1 MHEVNSAALSNK
13 NLLFVVNP
21 VAGNGLSSSARED
34 LRRVEK
40 IFGQF
45 GNQVDVVETNAP
57 EHATD
62 IAHDAVSSQTD
73 AIVVVGGDGTLNEVI
88 QATVGSEMAV
98 ATIPTGLFNV
108 WANEM
113 GISKDMKRSCQQI
126 IGGSTVKTVDVGSI
140 NGKVFLQFANLGFD
154 SEQYMKVHKP
164 YTARKHG
171 AAATF
176 AQTFARSMLDGWV
189 YRGHPAM
196 VMHANTE
203 HYLNNMLIGVISN
216 SRKYGVLTLN
226 KDTIV
231 DDGKLETTFFE
242 GRLGPQFLAQFA
254 QIVAGRERVP
264 GLQRGQIDR
273 NEVMSIQSED
283 LIGITIDGNPMGYS
297 DTIVINAI
305 PSSQKVIVPDIDQRL
320 FKH

>member
-1 MHEVNSAALSNK
+1 MHEVQPTLSNK

-21 VAGNGLSSSARED
+21 VAGNGLSSGDRQE
-34 LRRVEK
+34 LGRVEK
-40 IFGQF
+40 TFGYF

-62 IAHDAVSSQTD
+62 IAQDAISSQAD
-73 AIVVVGGDGTLNEVI
+73 AIVVVGGDGTLNEVM
-88 QATVGSEMAV
+88 QATVGSEIPV

-108 WANEM
+108 WAGEM
-113 GISKDMKRSCQQI
+113 GIPKDMERASQQI
-126 IGGSTVKTVDVGSI
+126 IGGSLVKTVDMGSI

-164 YTARKHG
+164 YTERKHG

-176 AQTFARSMLDGWV
+176 AATFARSMLDGWV
-189 YRGHPAM
+189 YRGHPVT

-226 KDTIV
+226 KGTIV

-254 QIVAGRERVP
+254 QVIAGRENVP
-264 GLQRGQIDR
+264 GLKRGHIDR

-283 LIGITIDGNPMGYS
+283 LIGITIDGNPMGFS
-297 DTIVINAI
+297 DTIVVNAI
-305 PSSQKVIVPDIDQRL
+305 PSSQKVIVPRAVRQL
-320 FKH
+320 FGN

>member
-1 MHEVNSAALSNK
+1 MYEVESTAMSDK

-21 VAGNGLSSSARED
+21 VAGNGLSSADRED

-40 IFGQF
+40 TFSHF

-62 IAHDAVSSQTD
+62 IAHDAVYSQAD
-73 AIVVVGGDGTLNEVI
+73 AIVVVGGDGTLNEVM

-113 GISKDMKRSCQQI
+113 GIPKDMERASQQI
-126 IGGSTVKTVDVGSI
+126 IGGSKVKTVDVGSI

-164 YTARKHG
+164 YTVRKHG

-189 YRGHPAM
+189 YRGHPTT
-196 VMHANTE
+196 VMHANKE
-203 HYLNNMLIGVISN
+203 HYLHNMLIGVISN
-216 SRKYGVLTLN
+216 SRKYGILTLN
-226 KDTIV
+226 KDTII

-254 QIVAGRERVP
+254 QIIAGREHVP
-264 GLQRGQIDR
+264 GLKRGQLDR

-305 PSSQKVIVPDIDQRL
+305 PSSQKVIVPHDARRL
-320 FKH
+320 FEH